1 MMVNATSVV
10 TQHRLDPNASHREA
24 ILYVAL
30 QLYHLFWRPSQSQV
44 VKNGPL
50 SYPLVASLLVVVVAV
65 VLLYVSLEGLS
76 NPLVTLGV
84 LARPLHM
91 RGYDV
96 A

>member
-1 MMVNATSVV
+1 MFFLFLFVIERTWTYV
-10 TQHRLDPNASHREA
+10 LRE
-24 ILYVAL
+24 L
-30 QLYHLFWRPSQSQV
+30 RPSVSRHAV
-44 VKNGPL
+44 WPL
-50 SYPLVASLLVVVVAV
+50 LREPLDYYPLAASLLVVVVAV
-65 VLLYVSLEGLS
+65 VLLYVSLERLS

>member
-44 VKNGPL
+44 VKNVRP
-50 SYPLVASLLVVVVAV
+50 AV
-65 VLLYVSLEGLS
+65 SDRLYRSQ
-76 NPLVTLGV
+76 
-84 LARPLHM
+84 LA
-91 RGYDV
+91 
-96 A
+96 